1 MYQEQIKMFP
11 FIINKVDNFSFIE
24 LNTVKDIEKIE
35 IEINIKDYDS

>member
-1 MYQEQIKMFP
+1 MFP